1 MKIGEKHYRSIWVG
15 EDGIC
20 VHIFD
25 QTKFPHALEIMTL
38 ESMTDAAVAIREM
51 KVRGAPLIGAVGA
64 YGLALALRDDPSDRS
79 LSSAFETLLNT
90 RPTAV
95 NLQYCLEAVYDAVK
109 PVENRRV
116 PRSLTSELKNYAMK
130 TQSSVN
136 RLESTVSKYL
146 ESLQR
151 KRKQGSRCGF

>member
-95 NLQYCLEAVYDAVK
+95 NLQYCLGG
-109 PVENRRV
+109 
-116 PRSLTSELKNYAMK
+116 
-130 TQSSVN
+130 
-136 RLESTVSKYL
+136 RL
-146 ESLQR
+146 
-151 KRKQGSRCGF
+151 